1 MRKTFL
7 RLGSLM
13 ALTAVALGAFG
24 SHGLRG
30 VISSAELEIFEI
42 GVRYQFY
49 HALATLLVGILLY
62 FRKTPM
68 LPRAGWLFIG
78 GVALFSGSLY
88 ALSVSDIFHI
98 PKSFLGPITPIG
110 GIMLMLGWSALIWS
124 TFEES
129 ERAYR
134 SRQKDAEKELHKEHS
149 PEHQQR

>member
-30 VISSAELEIFEI
+30 VLSSAELNTFEI

-49 HALATLLVGILLY
+49 HALATLAVGILLY

-78 GVALFSGSLY
+78 GVGLFSGSLY
-88 ALSVSDIFHI
+88 FLSVSDIFDL
-98 PKSFLGPITPIG
+98 PTSFLGPVTPIG
-110 GIMLMLGWSALIWS
+110 GIMLMLGWGAMIWS
-124 TFEES
+124 TFEER
-129 ERAYR
+129 EHAYR
-134 SRQKDAEKELHKEHS
+134 RSPQEKPEETPKAEPK
-149 PEHQQR
+149 PEHK

>member
-30 VISSAELEIFEI
+30 VLSSAELNTFEI

-49 HALATLLVGILLY
+49 HALALLAVGILLY

-78 GVALFSGSLY
+78 GVGLFSGSLY
-88 ALSVSDIFHI
+88 FLSVSDIFDL
-98 PKSFLGPITPIG
+98 PTSFLGMLTPIG
-110 GIMLMLGWSALIWS
+110 GIMLMLGWAALIWS
-124 TFEES
+124 TFEER
-129 ERAYR
+129 ETRHR
-134 SRQKDAEKELHKEHS
+134 SGDKDGQKDYLREPS
-149 PEHQQR
+149 PEPQQK